1 MKQTVLVTTDKKTVY
16 LENLL
21 EDDIFM
27 HKQNCLHLATEFS
40 PECLEYLLY
49 GTCAPDIEKY
59 IDNMDFLKST
69 PLHLAA
75 SNTSPA
81 CARLIIS
88 RIEDVKGRLKITNQN
103 EDTPL
108 HIACRRGENI
118 FIKIIGVLILF

>member
-1 MKQTVLVTTDKKTVY
+1 MS
-16 LENLL
+16 

-40 PECLEYLLY
+40 PECLEYLLCGPY
-49 GTCAPDIEKY
+49 AHDIEQY
-59 IDNMDFLKST
+59 IEDKDFLKST

-81 CARLIIS
+81 CARLIMS
-88 RIEDVKGRLKITNQN
+88 HLEDVKGCLRITNKN

-108 HIACRRGENI
+108 HIACRRGKSI
-118 FIKIIGVLILF
+118 FLTIIC